1 MVPPVSYNIWL
12 DYPNRLT
19 NRKEIPM
26 IDFEFEF
33 QYSEEN
39 TPTLRKVSGN
49 IPAGRCVVLCGGS
62 GCGKSTL
69 LRCIN
74 GLIPQFYEGKLTGFC
89 RLDGQDTANLSIG
102 EIGELAASVFQ
113 DPRSQFFTVNSSNE
127 VAFGLENHGL
137 PQEKIRDRVDKAFRT
152 FHLERLKNRN
162 VYELSSGERQL
173 ISILSAWAMDTDIF
187 LLDEP
192 TANLDFAA
200 TQQLKNILLELK
212 KQGKTLLLSEHRLY
226 YLADIAD
233 EYWIM
238 ANGEIKHKYTAE
250 KAKALLPLQLH
261 TLCLR
266 TLDLEQ
272 ITVSERPPQP
282 ENMSQALSVSN
293 LRYEYGRKN
302 RAILSDVNFSVCE
315 HEIVGLVGANGC
327 GKTTLGKLIAGLYR
341 SKGGV
346 ISLFGK
352 AQKPKQLQKQVL
364 FIMQEAEFQF
374 FTNSVLH
381 ELQYGHK
388 ITAEFEK
395 KTETLLKSMDM
406 WECRDR
412 HPFSL
417 SGGQMQ
423 RLTLMMAYLSDKPI
437 IILDEPTA
445 GQDAESLK
453 RCAKLIREMGK
464 EKTVLIITHD
474 LELIA
479 DACNRCI
486 GLCGGH
492 ADTDFFIQSQQDLQA
507 VRRYMEHFHPTKVSP
522 PRQYK
527 ERFHPATKLLCWL
540 VLTIVI
546 STSNNHLVYA
556 AYAALMLL
564 AAADGRLITAL
575 FGSASFGLLWAA
587 NALLP
592 DTLFSFML
600 VLFPRIIAVGIS
612 MMTLIGRNEASRTL
626 TALRNMHL
634 PERFIMI
641 VAVIFRFFPV
651 LSGDMKL
658 LRQSIRTRGAFVTL
672 WQKLRA
678 LPSYIEILTVPMAL
692 RVIRIAETLSASA
705 ETRGIDLKRRKSNF
719 MSLRFSA
726 WDILFIIMLTASVV
740 VGLIL

>member
-1 MVPPVSYNIWL
+1 
-12 DYPNRLT
+12 
-19 NRKEIPM
+19 M

-33 QYSEEN
+33 QYSQES

-74 GLIPQFYEGKLTGFC
+74 GLIPQFYEGVLTGFC
-89 RLDGQDTANLSIG
+89 RLDGHDTADLSIG

-127 VAFGLENHGL
+127 VAFGLKNHGL
-137 PQEKIRDRVDKAFRT
+137 PQEKIRNRVDEAFRT
-152 FHLERLKNRN
+152 FHLEHLKNRN

-200 TQQLKNILLELK
+200 TQQLKNILLKLK

-238 ANGEIKHKYTAE
+238 ANGEIKHKYTAG
-250 KAKALLPLQLH
+250 KTKALSLGQLH

-266 TLDLEQ
+266 TLDLEK

-282 ENMSQALSVSN
+282 ENMPQALSVSN

-327 GKTTLGKLIAGLYR
+327 GKTTLGKLIAGLYH
-341 SKGGV
+341 STGGE

-388 ITAEFEK
+388 ITDEFEK

-406 WECRDR
+406 WECRD
-412 HPFSL
+412 
-417 SGGQMQ
+417 
-423 RLTLMMAYLSDKPI
+423 
-437 IILDEPTA
+437 
-445 GQDAESLK
+445 
-453 RCAKLIREMGK
+453 
-464 EKTVLIITHD
+464 
-474 LELIA
+474 
-479 DACNRCI
+479 
-486 GLCGGH
+486 
-492 ADTDFFIQSQQDLQA
+492 
-507 VRRYMEHFHPTKVSP
+507 
-522 PRQYK
+522 
-527 ERFHPATKLLCWL
+527 
-540 VLTIVI
+540 
-546 STSNNHLVYA
+546 
-556 AYAALMLL
+556 
-564 AAADGRLITAL
+564 GRL
-575 FGSASFGLLWAA
+575 
-587 NALLP
+587 
-592 DTLFSFML
+592 
-600 VLFPRIIAVGIS
+600 
-612 MMTLIGRNEASRTL
+612 
-626 TALRNMHL
+626 
-634 PERFIMI
+634 
-641 VAVIFRFFPV
+641 
-651 LSGDMKL
+651 
-658 LRQSIRTRGAFVTL
+658 
-672 WQKLRA
+672 
-678 LPSYIEILTVPMAL
+678 
-692 RVIRIAETLSASA
+692 
-705 ETRGIDLKRRKSNF
+705 
-719 MSLRFSA
+719 
-726 WDILFIIMLTASVV
+726 
-740 VGLIL
+740 

>member
-1 MVPPVSYNIWL
+1 
-12 DYPNRLT
+12 
-19 NRKEIPM
+19 M

-33 QYSEEN
+33 QYSQES

-69 LRCIN
+69 LRCLN
-74 GLIPQFYEGKLTGFC
+74 GLIPQFYEGELTGFC
-89 RLDGQDTANLSIG
+89 RLDGHGTADLSIG

-113 DPRSQFFTVNSSNE
+113 DPRCQFFTVNSSNE

-137 PQEKIRDRVDKAFRT
+137 PQEKIRNRVDEAFRT
-152 FHLERLKNRN
+152 FHLEHLKNRN

-200 TQQLKNILLELK
+200 TQQLKNILLKLK

-238 ANGEIKHKYTAE
+238 ANGEIKHKYTAG
-250 KAKALLPLQLH
+250 KTKALSLGQLH

-266 TLDLEQ
+266 TLDLEK

-282 ENMSQALSVSN
+282 ENMPQALSVSN
-293 LRYEYGRKN
+293 LRYKYGRKN

-341 SKGGV
+341 STGGE

-388 ITAEFEK
+388 ITDEFEK

-453 RCAKLIREMGK
+453 RCAELIREMGK

-479 DACNRCI
+479 DACDRCI
-486 GLCGGH
+486 GLSGGH
-492 ADTDFFIQSQQDLQA
+492 SDTEFFIRSQQDLQA
-507 VRRYMEHFHPTKVSP
+507 VRRYMECFHPTKVSP
-522 PRQYK
+522 PKQYK
-527 ERFHPATKLLCWL
+527 ERFHPATKLLYWL

-546 STSNNHLVYA
+546 STSDNHLVYA

-564 AAADGRLITAL
+564 TAADGRLITAL
-575 FGSASFGLLWAA
+575 FGSASFGALWAA
-587 NALLP
+587 NVLLP
-592 DTLFSFML
+592 DTLFSFIL
-600 VLFPRIIAVGIS
+600 VLFPRIIAIGIS

-626 TALRNMHL
+626 AALRNMHL

-719 MSLRFSA
+719 LSLRFSA
-726 WDILFIIMLTASVV
+726 WDILFFVVLTVSVV

>member
-1 MVPPVSYNIWL
+1 
-12 DYPNRLT
+12 
-19 NRKEIPM
+19 M

-33 QYSEEN
+33 QYSQES

-69 LRCIN
+69 LRCLN
-74 GLIPQFYEGKLTGFC
+74 GLIPQFYEGELTGFC
-89 RLDGQDTANLSIG
+89 RLDGHGTADLSIG
-102 EIGELAASVFQ
+102 EIGELAVSVFQ
-113 DPRSQFFTVNSSNE
+113 DPRCQFFTVNSSNE

-137 PQEKIRDRVDKAFRT
+137 PQEKIRNRVDEAFRT
-152 FHLERLKNRN
+152 FHLEHLKNRN

-200 TQQLKNILLELK
+200 TQQLKNILLKLK

-250 KAKALLPLQLH
+250 KAKSLSPLQLH
-261 TLCLR
+261 TLSLR

-282 ENMSQALSVSN
+282 ENMPQALSVSD

-302 RAILSDVNFSVCE
+302 RAILSDVNFSVCT

-327 GKTTLGKLIAGLYR
+327 GKTTLGKLIAGLYH
-341 SKGGV
+341 STGGE

-374 FTNSVLH
+374 FANSVLH

-437 IILDEPTA
+437 VILDEPTA

-453 RCAKLIREMGK
+453 RCAELIREMGK

-479 DACNRCI
+479 DACDRCI
-486 GLCGGH
+486 GLSGGH
-492 ADTDFFIQSQQDLQA
+492 SDTEFFIRSQQDLQA
-507 VRRYMEHFHPTKVSP
+507 VRRYMECFHPTKVSP
-522 PRQYK
+522 PKQYK

-546 STSNNHLVYA
+546 STSDNHLVYA

-564 AAADGRLITAL
+564 TAADGRLITAL
-575 FGSASFGLLWAA
+575 FGSASFGALWAA
-587 NALLP
+587 NVLLP
-592 DTLFSFML
+592 DTLFSFIL
-600 VLFPRIIAVGIS
+600 VLFPRIIAIGIS

-626 TALRNMHL
+626 AALRNMHL

-719 MSLRFSA
+719 LSLRFSA
-726 WDILFIIMLTASVV
+726 WDILFFVVLTVSVV

>member
-1 MVPPVSYNIWL
+1 
-12 DYPNRLT
+12 
-19 NRKEIPM
+19 M

-33 QYSEEN
+33 QYSEES

-74 GLIPQFYEGKLTGFC
+74 GLIPQFYEGELTGFC
-89 RLDGQDTANLSIG
+89 RLDGQDTADLSIG

-137 PQEKIRDRVDKAFRT
+137 PQEKIRDRVDEAFRT
-152 FHLERLKNRN
+152 FHLEHLKNRN

-200 TQQLKNILLELK
+200 TQQLRNILLKVK

-250 KAKALLPLQLH
+250 KAKSLSPLQLH
-261 TLCLR
+261 TLSLR
-266 TLDLEQ
+266 TLDLEK
-272 ITVSERPPQP
+272 ITVSERSPQP
-282 ENMSQALSVSN
+282 ENMPQALSGSN
-293 LRYEYGRKN
+293 LRYKYGRKN

-315 HEIVGLVGANGC
+315 HEIVGLVGTNGC
-327 GKTTLGKLIAGLYR
+327 GKTTFGKLIAGLYH
-341 SKGGV
+341 STGGE

-352 AQKPKQLQKQVL
+352 TQKPKQLQKQVL

-437 IILDEPTA
+437 VILDEPTA

-453 RCAKLIREMGK
+453 RCAELIREMGK

-479 DACNRCI
+479 DACDRCI
-486 GLCGGH
+486 GLCDGH
-492 ADTDFFIQSQQDLQA
+492 ADTEFFIRSQQDLQA
-507 VRRYMEHFHPTKVSP
+507 VRRYMECFHPTKVSP
-522 PRQYK
+522 PKQYK
-527 ERFHPATKLLCWL
+527 ERFHPATKLLYWL

-546 STSNNHLVYA
+546 STSDNHLVYA

-564 AAADGRLITAL
+564 TAADGRLITAL
-575 FGSASFGLLWAA
+575 LGSASFGALWAA
-587 NALLP
+587 NVLLP

-626 TALRNMHL
+626 AALRNMHL

-719 MSLRFSA
+719 LSLRFSA
-726 WDILFIIMLTASVV
+726 WDILFFVVLTASVV
-740 VGLIL
+740 AGLIL

>member
-1 MVPPVSYNIWL
+1 
-12 DYPNRLT
+12 
-19 NRKEIPM
+19 M

-33 QYSEEN
+33 QYSEES

-74 GLIPQFYEGKLTGFC
+74 GLIPQFYEGELTGFC
-89 RLDGQDTANLSIG
+89 RLDGHGTADLSIG

-137 PQEKIRDRVDKAFRT
+137 PQEKIRDRVDEAFRT
-152 FHLERLKNRN
+152 FHLEHLKNRN

-200 TQQLKNILLELK
+200 TQQLRNILLKLK

-250 KAKALLPLQLH
+250 KAKSLSPLQLH
-261 TLCLR
+261 TLSLR

-282 ENMSQALSVSN
+282 ENMPQALSVSD

-302 RAILSDVNFSVCE
+302 RAILSDVNFSVCT

-341 SKGGV
+341 STGGE

-453 RCAKLIREMGK
+453 RCAGLIREMGK

-479 DACNRCI
+479 DACDRCI
-486 GLCGGH
+486 GLSGGH
-492 ADTDFFIQSQQDLQA
+492 SDTEFFIRSQQDLQA
-507 VRRYMEHFHPTKVSP
+507 VRRYMECFHPTKVSP
-522 PRQYK
+522 PKQYK
-527 ERFHPATKLLCWL
+527 ERFHPATKLLYWL

-546 STSNNHLVYA
+546 STSDNHLVYA

-564 AAADGRLITAL
+564 TAADGRLTAAL
-575 FGSASFGLLWAA
+575 FGSASFGALWAA
-587 NALLP
+587 NVLLP
-592 DTLFSFML
+592 DTLFSFIL
-600 VLFPRIIAVGIS
+600 VLFPRIIAIGIS
-612 MMTLIGRNEASRTL
+612 MMTLIGRNETSRTL
-626 TALRNMHL
+626 AALRNMHL

-719 MSLRFSA
+719 LSLRFSA
-726 WDILFIIMLTASVV
+726 WDILFFVVLTASVV
-740 VGLIL
+740 AGLIL

>member
-1 MVPPVSYNIWL
+1 
-12 DYPNRLT
+12 
-19 NRKEIPM
+19 M

-33 QYSEEN
+33 QYSQES

-74 GLIPQFYEGKLTGFC
+74 GLIPQFYEGELTGFC
-89 RLDGQDTANLSIG
+89 RLDGHDTADLSIG

-137 PQEKIRDRVDKAFRT
+137 PQEKIRNRVDEAFRT
-152 FHLERLKNRN
+152 FHLEHLKNRN

-200 TQQLKNILLELK
+200 TQQLKNILLKLK

-250 KAKALLPLQLH
+250 KAKSLSPLQLH
-261 TLCLR
+261 TLSLR

-282 ENMSQALSVSN
+282 ENMPQALFVSD

-302 RAILSDVNFSVCE
+302 RAILSDVNFSVCT

-327 GKTTLGKLIAGLYR
+327 GKTTLGKLIAGLYH
-341 SKGGV
+341 STGGE

-388 ITAEFEK
+388 ITDEFEK

-445 GQDAESLK
+445 GQDADSLK
-453 RCAKLIREMGK
+453 RCAELIREMGK

-479 DACNRCI
+479 DACDRCI
-486 GLCGGH
+486 GLCDGH
-492 ADTDFFIQSQQDLQA
+492 ADTEFFIRSQQDLQA
-507 VRRYMEHFHPTKVSP
+507 VRRYMECFHPTKVSP
-522 PRQYK
+522 PKQYK
-527 ERFHPATKLLCWL
+527 ERFHPATKLLYWL

-546 STSNNHLVYA
+546 STSDNHLVYA

-564 AAADGRLITAL
+564 TAADGRLITAL
-575 FGSASFGLLWAA
+575 FGSASFGALWAA
-587 NALLP
+587 NVLLP
-592 DTLFSFML
+592 DTLFSFIL
-600 VLFPRIIAVGIS
+600 VLFPRIIAIGIS

-626 TALRNMHL
+626 AALRNMHL

-719 MSLRFSA
+719 LSLRFSA
-726 WDILFIIMLTASVV
+726 WDILFFVVLTVSVV

>member
-1 MVPPVSYNIWL
+1 
-12 DYPNRLT
+12 
-19 NRKEIPM
+19 M

-33 QYSEEN
+33 QYSQES

-69 LRCIN
+69 LRCLN
-74 GLIPQFYEGKLTGFC
+74 GLIPQFYEGELTGFC
-89 RLDGQDTANLSIG
+89 RLDGHGTADLSIG
-102 EIGELAASVFQ
+102 EIGELAALVFQ

-137 PQEKIRDRVDKAFRT
+137 PQEKIRDRVDEAFRT
-152 FHLERLKNRN
+152 FHLEHLKNRN

-200 TQQLKNILLELK
+200 TQQLRNILLKLK

-250 KAKALLPLQLH
+250 KAKSLSPLQLH

-282 ENMSQALSVSN
+282 ENMPQALFVSD

-302 RAILSDVNFSVCE
+302 RAILSDVNFSVCT

-341 SKGGV
+341 STGGE

-388 ITAEFEK
+388 ITDEFEK

-453 RCAKLIREMGK
+453 RCAELIREMGK

-479 DACNRCI
+479 DACDRCI
-486 GLCGGH
+486 GLSGGQ
-492 ADTDFFIQSQQDLQA
+492 AETDFFIRSQQDLQA
-507 VRRYMEHFHPTKVSP
+507 VRRYIERFHPTKVSP
-522 PRQYK
+522 PKQYN
-527 ERFHPATKLLCWL
+527 ERFHPATKLLYWL

-546 STSNNHLVYA
+546 STSDNHLVYA

-564 AAADGRLITAL
+564 TAADGRLTAAL
-575 FGSASFGLLWAA
+575 IGSASFGALWAA
-587 NALLP
+587 NVLLP

-626 TALRNMHL
+626 AALRNMHL

-719 MSLRFSA
+719 LSLRFSA
-726 WDILFIIMLTASVV
+726 WDILFFVVLTVSVV

>member
-1 MVPPVSYNIWL
+1 
-12 DYPNRLT
+12 
-19 NRKEIPM
+19 M

-33 QYSEEN
+33 QYSQES

-69 LRCIN
+69 LRCLN
-74 GLIPQFYEGKLTGFC
+74 GLIPQFYEGELTGFC
-89 RLDGQDTANLSIG
+89 RLAGHGTADLSIG
-102 EIGELAASVFQ
+102 EIGELVASVFQ

-137 PQEKIRDRVDKAFRT
+137 PQEEIRNRVDEAFRT
-152 FHLERLKNRN
+152 FHLEHLKNRN

-200 TQQLKNILLELK
+200 TQQLKNILLKLK

-238 ANGEIKHKYTAE
+238 ANGEIKHKYTAG
-250 KAKALLPLQLH
+250 KTKALSLGQLH

-282 ENMSQALSVSN
+282 ENMPQALSVSN
-293 LRYEYGRKN
+293 LRYKYGRKN

-341 SKGGV
+341 STGGE

-374 FTNSVLH
+374 FANSVLQ

-437 IILDEPTA
+437 VILDEPTA

-453 RCAKLIREMGK
+453 RCAELIREMGK

-479 DACNRCI
+479 DACDRCI
-486 GLCGGH
+486 GLSGGH
-492 ADTDFFIQSQQDLQA
+492 SDTEFFIRSQQDLQA
-507 VRRYMEHFHPTKVSP
+507 VRRYMECFHPTKVSP
-522 PRQYK
+522 PKQYK

-546 STSNNHLVYA
+546 STSDNHLVYA

-564 AAADGRLITAL
+564 TAADGRLTAAL
-575 FGSASFGLLWAA
+575 IGSASFGLLWAA
-587 NALLP
+587 NVLLP

-600 VLFPRIIAVGIS
+600 VLFPRIIAIGIS

-626 TALRNMHL
+626 AALRNMHL

-719 MSLRFSA
+719 LSLRFSA
-726 WDILFIIMLTASVV
+726 WDILFFVVLTVSVV

>member
-1 MVPPVSYNIWL
+1 
-12 DYPNRLT
+12 
-19 NRKEIPM
+19 M

-33 QYSEEN
+33 QYSQES

-69 LRCIN
+69 LRCLN
-74 GLIPQFYEGKLTGFC
+74 GLIPQFYEGELTGFC
-89 RLDGQDTANLSIG
+89 RLAGHGTADLSIG
-102 EIGELAASVFQ
+102 EIGELVASVFQ

-137 PQEKIRDRVDKAFRT
+137 PQEEIRNRVDEAFRT
-152 FHLERLKNRN
+152 FHLEHLKNRN

-200 TQQLKNILLELK
+200 TQQLKNILLKLK

-238 ANGEIKHKYTAE
+238 ANGEIKHKYTAG
-250 KAKALLPLQLH
+250 KTKALSLGQLH

-282 ENMSQALSVSN
+282 ENMPQALSVSN
-293 LRYEYGRKN
+293 LRYKYGRKN

-341 SKGGV
+341 STGGE

-374 FTNSVLH
+374 FANSVLH

-437 IILDEPTA
+437 VILDEPTA

-453 RCAKLIREMGK
+453 RCAELIREMGK

-479 DACNRCI
+479 DACDRCI
-486 GLCGGH
+486 GLSGGH
-492 ADTDFFIQSQQDLQA
+492 SDTEFFIRSQQDLQA
-507 VRRYMEHFHPTKVSP
+507 VRRYMECFHPTKVSP
-522 PRQYK
+522 PKQYK

-546 STSNNHLVYA
+546 STSDNHLVYA

-564 AAADGRLITAL
+564 TAADGRLITAL
-575 FGSASFGLLWAA
+575 FGSASFGALWAA
-587 NALLP
+587 NVLLP
-592 DTLFSFML
+592 DTLFSFIL
-600 VLFPRIIAVGIS
+600 VLFPRIIAIGIS

-626 TALRNMHL
+626 AALRNMHL

-651 LSGDMKL
+651 LSGDMQL

-719 MSLRFSA
+719 LSLRFSA
-726 WDILFIIMLTASVV
+726 WDILFFVVLTVSVV

>member
-1 MVPPVSYNIWL
+1 
-12 DYPNRLT
+12 
-19 NRKEIPM
+19 M

-33 QYSEEN
+33 QYSQES

-69 LRCIN
+69 LRCLN
-74 GLIPQFYEGKLTGFC
+74 GLIPQFYEGELTGFC
-89 RLDGQDTANLSIG
+89 RLDGHGTADLSIG

-137 PQEKIRDRVDKAFRT
+137 PQEKIRDRVDEAFRT
-152 FHLERLKNRN
+152 FHLEHLKNRN

-200 TQQLKNILLELK
+200 TQQLKNILLKLK

-250 KAKALLPLQLH
+250 KAKSLSPLQLH
-261 TLCLR
+261 TLSLR

-282 ENMSQALSVSN
+282 ENMPQALFVSD

-302 RAILSDVNFSVCE
+302 RAILSDVNFSVCT

-341 SKGGV
+341 STGSE
-346 ISLFGK
+346 IFLFGK

-395 KTETLLKSMDM
+395 KTETLLKNMDM

-437 IILDEPTA
+437 VILDEPTA

-453 RCAKLIREMGK
+453 RCAELIREMGK

-479 DACNRCI
+479 DACDRCI

-492 ADTDFFIQSQQDLQA
+492 SDTEFFIRSQQDLQA
-507 VRRYMEHFHPTKVSP
+507 VRQYMECFHPTKISP
-522 PRQYK
+522 PKQYK

-546 STSNNHLVYA
+546 STSDNHLVYA

-564 AAADGRLITAL
+564 TAADGRLITAL
-575 FGSASFGLLWAA
+575 FGSASFGALWAA
-587 NALLP
+587 NVLLP

-600 VLFPRIIAVGIS
+600 VLFPRIVAVGIS

-719 MSLRFSA
+719 LSLRFSA
-726 WDILFIIMLTASVV
+726 WDILFFVVLTVSVV

>member
-1 MVPPVSYNIWL
+1 
-12 DYPNRLT
+12 
-19 NRKEIPM
+19 M

-33 QYSEEN
+33 QYSEES

-74 GLIPQFYEGKLTGFC
+74 GLIPQFYEGELTGFC
-89 RLDGQDTANLSIG
+89 RLDGQDTADLSIG

-152 FHLERLKNRN
+152 FHLEHLKNRN

-173 ISILSAWAMDTDIF
+173 ISILSAWATDTDIF

-250 KAKALLPLQLH
+250 EAKALLPLQLH

-272 ITVSERPPQP
+272 ITVSERPPQT
-282 ENMSQALSVSN
+282 ENMPQALSVSN

-341 SKGGV
+341 STGGE

-486 GLCGGH
+486 GLSGGH
-492 ADTDFFIQSQQDLQA
+492 ADTEFFIRS
-507 VRRYMEHFHPTKVSP
+507 
-522 PRQYK
+522 
-527 ERFHPATKLLCWL
+527 
-540 VLTIVI
+540 
-546 STSNNHLVYA
+546 
-556 AYAALMLL
+556 
-564 AAADGRLITAL
+564 
-575 FGSASFGLLWAA
+575 
-587 NALLP
+587 
-592 DTLFSFML
+592 
-600 VLFPRIIAVGIS
+600 
-612 MMTLIGRNEASRTL
+612 
-626 TALRNMHL
+626 
-634 PERFIMI
+634 
-641 VAVIFRFFPV
+641 
-651 LSGDMKL
+651 
-658 LRQSIRTRGAFVTL
+658 
-672 WQKLRA
+672 
-678 LPSYIEILTVPMAL
+678 
-692 RVIRIAETLSASA
+692 
-705 ETRGIDLKRRKSNF
+705 
-719 MSLRFSA
+719 
-726 WDILFIIMLTASVV
+726 
-740 VGLIL
+740 

>member
-1 MVPPVSYNIWL
+1 
-12 DYPNRLT
+12 
-19 NRKEIPM
+19 M

-33 QYSEEN
+33 QYSEES

-74 GLIPQFYEGKLTGFC
+74 GLISQFYEGELTGFC
-89 RLDGQDTANLSIG
+89 RLDGQDTADFSIG

-137 PQEKIRDRVDKAFRT
+137 PQEKIRDRVDEAFRT
-152 FHLERLKNRN
+152 FHLEHLKNRN

-200 TQQLKNILLELK
+200 TQQLKNILLKLK

-250 KAKALLPLQLH
+250 KAKSLSPLQLH
-261 TLCLR
+261 TLSLR

-282 ENMSQALSVSN
+282 ENMPQALFVSD

-302 RAILSDVNFSVCE
+302 RAILSDVNFSVCT

-327 GKTTLGKLIAGLYR
+327 GKTTLGKLIAGLYH
-341 SKGGV
+341 STGGE

-388 ITAEFEK
+388 ITDEFEK

-445 GQDAESLK
+445 GQDADSLK
-453 RCAKLIREMGK
+453 RCAELIREMGK

-479 DACNRCI
+479 DACDRCI
-486 GLCGGH
+486 GLCDGH
-492 ADTDFFIQSQQDLQA
+492 ADTEFFIRSQQDLQA
-507 VRRYMEHFHPTKVSP
+507 VRRYMECFHPTKVSP
-522 PRQYK
+522 PKQYK
-527 ERFHPATKLLCWL
+527 ERFHPATKLLYWL

-546 STSNNHLVYA
+546 STSDNHLVYA

-564 AAADGRLITAL
+564 TAADGRLITAL
-575 FGSASFGLLWAA
+575 FGSASFGALWAA
-587 NALLP
+587 NVLLP
-592 DTLFSFML
+592 DTLFSFIL
-600 VLFPRIIAVGIS
+600 VLFPRIIAIGIS

-626 TALRNMHL
+626 AALRNMHL

-719 MSLRFSA
+719 LSLRFSA
-726 WDILFIIMLTASVV
+726 WDILFFVVLTVSVV

>member
-1 MVPPVSYNIWL
+1 
-12 DYPNRLT
+12 
-19 NRKEIPM
+19 M

-33 QYSEEN
+33 QYSQES

-69 LRCIN
+69 LRCLN
-74 GLIPQFYEGKLTGFC
+74 GLIPQFYEGELTGFC
-89 RLDGQDTANLSIG
+89 RLDGHGTADLSIG

-137 PQEKIRDRVDKAFRT
+137 PQEKIRDRVDEAFRT
-152 FHLERLKNRN
+152 FDLEHLKNRN

-173 ISILSAWAMDTDIF
+173 ISILSAWATDTDIF

-200 TQQLKNILLELK
+200 TQQLRNILLKLK

-250 KAKALLPLQLH
+250 KAKSLSPLQLH
-261 TLCLR
+261 TLSLR

-282 ENMSQALSVSN
+282 ENMPQALSVSN

-302 RAILSDVNFSVCE
+302 RAILSDVNFSVCT

-327 GKTTLGKLIAGLYR
+327 GKTTLGKLIAGLYH
-341 SKGGV
+341 STGGE

-437 IILDEPTA
+437 VILDEPTA

-453 RCAKLIREMGK
+453 RCAELIREMGK

-479 DACNRCI
+479 DACDRCI
-486 GLCGGH
+486 GLSGGH
-492 ADTDFFIQSQQDLQA
+492 SDTEFFIRSQQDLQA
-507 VRRYMEHFHPTKVSP
+507 VRRYMECFHPTKVSP
-522 PRQYK
+522 PKQYK
-527 ERFHPATKLLCWL
+527 ERFHPATKLLYWL

-546 STSNNHLVYA
+546 STSDNHLVYA

-564 AAADGRLITAL
+564 TAADGRLITAL
-575 FGSASFGLLWAA
+575 FGSASFGALWAA
-587 NALLP
+587 NVLLP
-592 DTLFSFML
+592 DTLFSFIL
-600 VLFPRIIAVGIS
+600 VLFPRIIAIGIS

-626 TALRNMHL
+626 AALRNMHL

-651 LSGDMKL
+651 LLGDMKL

-719 MSLRFSA
+719 LSLRFSA
-726 WDILFIIMLTASVV
+726 WDILFFVVLTASVV

>member
-1 MVPPVSYNIWL
+1 
-12 DYPNRLT
+12 
-19 NRKEIPM
+19 M

-33 QYSEEN
+33 QYSQES

-69 LRCIN
+69 LRCLN
-74 GLIPQFYEGKLTGFC
+74 GLIPQFYEGELTGFC
-89 RLDGQDTANLSIG
+89 RLDGHGTADLSIG

-137 PQEKIRDRVDKAFRT
+137 PQEKIRDRVDEAFRT
-152 FHLERLKNRN
+152 FHLEHLKNRN

-200 TQQLKNILLELK
+200 TQQLRNILLKLK

-250 KAKALLPLQLH
+250 KAKSLSPLQLH
-261 TLCLR
+261 TLSLR

-282 ENMSQALSVSN
+282 ENMPQALSVSD

-302 RAILSDVNFSVCE
+302 RAILSDVNFSVCT

-327 GKTTLGKLIAGLYR
+327 GKTTLGKLIAGLYH
-341 SKGGV
+341 STGGE

-437 IILDEPTA
+437 VILDEPTA

-453 RCAKLIREMGK
+453 RCAELIREMGK

-479 DACNRCI
+479 DACDRCI
-486 GLCGGH
+486 GLCDGH
-492 ADTDFFIQSQQDLQA
+492 ADTEFFIRSQQDLQA
-507 VRRYMEHFHPTKVSP
+507 VRRYMECFHPTKVSP
-522 PRQYK
+522 PKQYK
-527 ERFHPATKLLCWL
+527 ERFHPATKLLYWL

-546 STSNNHLVYA
+546 STSDNHLVYA

-564 AAADGRLITAL
+564 TAADGRLITAL
-575 FGSASFGLLWAA
+575 FGSASFGALWAA
-587 NALLP
+587 NVLLP
-592 DTLFSFML
+592 DTLFSFIL
-600 VLFPRIIAVGIS
+600 VLFPRIIAIGIS
-612 MMTLIGRNEASRTL
+612 MMTLIGRNEASRTIA
-626 TALRNMHL
+626 ALRNMHL

-719 MSLRFSA
+719 LSLRFSA
-726 WDILFIIMLTASVV
+726 WDILFFVVLTVSVV

>member
-1 MVPPVSYNIWL
+1 
-12 DYPNRLT
+12 
-19 NRKEIPM
+19 M

-33 QYSEEN
+33 QYSQES

-69 LRCIN
+69 LRCLN
-74 GLIPQFYEGKLTGFC
+74 GLIPQFYEGELTGFC
-89 RLDGQDTANLSIG
+89 RLDGHGTADFSIG

-137 PQEKIRDRVDKAFRT
+137 PQEKIRDRVDEAFRT
-152 FHLERLKNRN
+152 FHLEHLKNRN

-200 TQQLKNILLELK
+200 TQQLKNILLKLK

-250 KAKALLPLQLH
+250 KAKSLSPLQLH
-261 TLCLR
+261 TLSLR

-282 ENMSQALSVSN
+282 ENMPQALFVSD

-302 RAILSDVNFSVCE
+302 RAILSDVNFSVCT

-327 GKTTLGKLIAGLYR
+327 GKTTLGKLIAGLYH
-341 SKGGV
+341 STGGE

-388 ITAEFEK
+388 ITDEFEK

-445 GQDAESLK
+445 GQDADSLK
-453 RCAKLIREMGK
+453 RCAELIREMGK

-479 DACNRCI
+479 DACDRCI
-486 GLCGGH
+486 GLCDGH
-492 ADTDFFIQSQQDLQA
+492 ADTEFFIRSQQDLQA
-507 VRRYMEHFHPTKVSP
+507 VRRYMECFHPTKVSP
-522 PRQYK
+522 PKQYK
-527 ERFHPATKLLCWL
+527 ERFHPATKLLYWL

-546 STSNNHLVYA
+546 STSDNHLVYA

-564 AAADGRLITAL
+564 TAADGRLITAL
-575 FGSASFGLLWAA
+575 FGSASFGALWAA
-587 NALLP
+587 NVLLP
-592 DTLFSFML
+592 DTLFSFIL

-626 TALRNMHL
+626 AALRNMHL

-719 MSLRFSA
+719 LSLRFSA
-726 WDILFIIMLTASVV
+726 WDILFFVVLTASVV